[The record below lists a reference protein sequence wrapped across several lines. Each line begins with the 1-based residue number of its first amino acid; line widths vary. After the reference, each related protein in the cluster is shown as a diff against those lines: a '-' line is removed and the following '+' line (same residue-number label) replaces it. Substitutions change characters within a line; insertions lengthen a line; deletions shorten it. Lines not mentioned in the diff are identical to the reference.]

1 MNTDLKE
8 LFNERNQSLFFNKL
22 IMDLENNTD
31 TFQLATKNIIKME
44 IAKLLSSLRKIYNDY
59 SVKIDEDKIKALLSN
74 SKNSILADINIL
86 IDNKSKNNKKYINN
100 SDKSSVSTKK
110 YIKTYHKFIDENED
124 EFKETLKLAVR
135 EEAELGIY
143 TSLINLYPC
152 VNEEMQQAILEK
164 INLDFSNSL
173 INRISSE
180 SFHRNMTLKNMS
192 EETYKSYL
200 NLNKQSS
207 KIEKN
212 SKVKVIKNN

>member
-74 SKNSILADINIL
+74 SKNSLLADINIL
-86 IDNKSKNNKKYINN
+86 IDTKSKNNKKYIDN
-100 SDKSSVSTKK
+100 SDKNSVSTKK
-110 YIKTYHKFIDENED
+110 YIKAYHKFIDENED

-135 EEAELGIY
+135 EESELGIY

-152 VNEEMQQAILEK
+152 VNEEMQQVILEK

-192 EETYKSYL
+192 EETYQSYL

-212 SKVKVIKNN
+212 SKVKVIKNS